1 MSDQVNPFAVAM
13 SVAVEQA
20 YNVFAKYKASEKLEV
35 CGCNVCMAEDMRRE
49 IINVPVRHLRV
60 EAIWEYTNSAHG
72 VPTNTD
78 DLKALLPRYL
88 DIIAQDELVDYNG
101 VGTEMSRF
109 GNALKKTPDLFIATE
124 WQAIED
130 WYQAALL
137 YFAWEDLH
145 DGAIWTPMSLFLVM
159 LLGGLPV
166 HKAINGMNV
175 VFDDPIVG
183 DGYFAV
189 FCKTLLSS
197 GALRKDGL
205 YHFNMYELQFT
216 ELDILDVFFAWLNGP
231 VLKNRLSA
239 LDFSQFSEED
249 QISLSMAFTMFG
261 YFDPTVIKLSP
272 YR

>member
-1 MSDQVNPFAVAM
+1 MSDQVNPFAVTLRAT
-13 SVAVEQA
+13 VERA
-20 YNVFAKYKASEKLEV
+20 YDAFARYKVSETLEV
-35 CGCNVCMAEDMRRE
+35 CHCNVCMSEETRRE
-49 IINVPVRHLRV
+49 IIDTPVRHLRV

-72 VPTNTD
+72 LPANTD
-78 DLKALLPRYL
+78 DLKALMPRYL
-88 DIIAQDELVDYNG
+88 DIIAQDELVDYHGSGN
-101 VGTEMSRF
+101 EMSRF
-109 GNALKKTPDLFIATE
+109 GQALKKTPDLFDTEE

-145 DGAIWTPMSLFLVM
+145 DGAIWTPMSLFLVI
-159 LLGGLPV
+159 LVGGLPV

-183 DGYFAV
+183 DGYFAA

-205 YHFNMYELQFT
+205 YHFNMYELQYT
-216 ELDILDVFFAWLNGP
+216 ELDILDVLFAWLNGP
-231 VLKNRLSA
+231 VLKDRLSA